1 MSREALL
8 RRKRR
13 WMMIYFAI
21 LLIVIP
27 VLIGL
32 LIMIFEGIDVERVS
46 MVYLPLT
53 LLVAIYAGMGL
64 WKGYKMEVPTYRLV
78 EVLKCTQCGF
88 EDITDPTP
96 GDYINMEKGKCPR
109 CGGSMKVS
117 LIYKERVKS

>member
-21 LLIVIP
+21 LLIIIP

-32 LIMIFEGIDVERVS
+32 FIMIFEGIDVDRVS

-64 WKGYKMEVPTYRLV
+64 WKGYKMEVPSYRLV
-78 EVLKCTQCGF
+78 EVLKCAQCGF
-88 EDITDPTP
+88 ENITDPAP

-109 CGGSMKVS
+109 CGGRMKVS
-117 LIYKERVKS
+117 LIYKERVRS